1 MFTKTK
7 IAIAAALVA
16 ASTSAAFAEAEFDWN
31 LANRYP
37 AYADPIGGATISHR
51 GFKSAP
57 VELRSGDGATVI
69 QRNNTAGYA
78 DPFEVDRADRASSPY
93 AGGN

>member
-1 MFTKTK
+1 MFIGTK

-37 AYADPIGGATISHR
+37 AYADPIGGATISR
-51 GFKSAP
+51 GGFTSAP
-57 VELRSGDGATVI
+57 VELRSGRGDTVI
-69 QRNNTAGYA
+69 QYGTTGYS

>member
-7 IAIAAALVA
+7 IALAAALIA
-16 ASTSAAFAEAEFDWN
+16 TTSSMAFAA
-31 LANRYP
+31 
-37 AYADPIGGATISHR
+37 IKT
-51 GFKSAP
+51 AP
-57 VELRSGDGATVI
+57 VQLRSDRSAVEI
-69 QRNNTAGYA
+69 QQNANGYA

>member
-16 ASTSAAFAEAEFDWN
+16 ASTSVAFAEAEFDWN

-37 AYADPIGGATISHR
+37 AYADPIGGATIAR
-51 GFKSAP
+51 GGFKSAP
-57 VELRSGDGATVI
+57 VELRSGRGNTVI
-69 QRNNTAGYA
+69 RHGTTGYA
-78 DPFEVDRADRASSPY
+78 DPFDVDRSDRASWLY